1 MLSNLTTLIAAL
13 FGGLLSIGLL
23 YILLTKTGPKYH
35 IFNPKPK
42 EYEVAPALSGT
53 LLKNGEILANTRIV
67 RVYNWNPNKNAETDE
82 ATTDENGYFSFPS
95 VEKTLALTPLAQH
108 SFFCELTLEN
118 KKGEPVWRASNFAEH
133 KYFEDE
139 SSPNQMT
146 CDILDEEITVR
157 VGNTPISTKCRWN
170 GLSI

>member
-53 LLKNGEILANTRIV
+53 LLKNGETLSNTRIV
-67 RVYNWNPNKNAETDE
+67 RTYNWNPNKDAEVDE
-82 ATTDENGYFSFPS
+82 TTTDENGYFSFPS
-95 VEKTLALTPLAQH
+95 VEKALALTPLAQH
-108 SFFCELTLEN
+108 SFYCELTLEK
-118 KKGEPVWRASNFAEH
+118 KKGELVWHASNFAEH
-133 KYFEDE
+133 KYFEDA
-139 SSPNQMT
+139 SRPNKMV
-146 CDILDEEITVR
+146 CEILGEEITVR
-157 VGNTPISTKCRWN
+157 AGNTSLSTKCRWK